1 MVQFETQSTGFG
13 YQRAQRVGVVGS
25 LKQKRGKKVIKGIT
39 ESVEILGTEKWRYIN
54 VFFLKKSLVLCT
66 DIEQA
71 REHNHCR
78 TNLQVRPS
86 PPIFPQEP
94 AR

>member
-54 VFFLKKSLVLCT
+54 VFY
-66 DIEQA
+66 
-71 REHNHCR
+71 
-78 TNLQVRPS
+78 
-86 PPIFPQEP
+86 
-94 AR
+94 